1 MLEDDGAVHEPISQE
16 PGTGFDPANSPMPKV
31 LTTPALSWRG
41 PHAALA
47 AGASISHHAQGG
59 GIWPDGAGMPGPQP
73 QALHQPTRHPS
84 EVMQGR
90 LRWLSRLALVLSWHA
105 SVSTVPGSKGS
116 PPGQATGRGRTMTQ
130 AAVSFAGNLT
140 DDPQVR
146 YTDSRI
152 ARAMFRWPSL
162 VGGNRSRRSSPWS
175 SGVTRPSMRPSRCRR
190 AAGSW
195 SWAGSSSGPGRLR
208 MAAPDRPWRS
218 WPRSWDRGCGGRRRR
233 RPGRPGVPASSQGRI
248 TRLGGGQLPL
258 VGRYLAPDGA

>member
-1 MLEDDGAVHEPISQE
+1 MRPSRREPRSPTTPRVEGSGRTVLACPAPSRKHSTNQ
-16 PGTGFDPANSPMPKV
+16 PGTRARSCRADFVGSVA
-31 LTTPALSWRG
+31 
-41 PHAALA
+41 
-47 AGASISHHAQGG
+47 
-59 GIWPDGAGMPGPQP
+59 WPWCSLGMPRCP
-73 QALHQPTRHPS
+73 PS
-84 EVMQGR
+84 P
-90 LRWLSRLALVLSWHA
+90 
-105 SVSTVPGSKGS
+105 VPRAAR
-116 PPGQATGRGRTMTQ
+116 PARQQEGRTMTQ